1 HQGLLS
7 AAVGAA
13 LARGDGALHGRPPS
27 SHVAGGRSAGGSS
40 GSYRARA
47 GVVGRIPYLGGRI
60 ATPDGAR
67 RRWSTWRVNRGL
79 TGLCRS
85 QHLAEAALPPGIVG
99 ERRPELRLAEVR
111 PQPVGEVEL
120 RISAVPEK
128 EIRQPL
134 LAAGADQ
141 KIHRAG
147 IRHRMVDIARRR
159 SNSSMLARPL
169 PAARHAAS
177 RMLCWEE

>member
-1 HQGLLS
+1 
-7 AAVGAA
+7 
-13 LARGDGALHGRPPS
+13 
-27 SHVAGGRSAGGSS
+27 
-40 GSYRARA
+40 
-47 GVVGRIPYLGGRI
+47 IPYLGGRI

-147 IRHRMVDIARRR
+147 IRHRMVDIRKEALEFLDARTAVACGTARGLEDAVLGGVVDRNPQAHPRAVRR
-159 SNSSMLARPL
+159 Q
-169 PAARHAAS
+169 
-177 RMLCWEE
+177 